1 MLLNEATYRQILA
14 ADLEKAAP
22 PGETC
27 LLDRF
32 VDGILILEG
41 AFSFKKKVCVVLVTL
56 NFRTYA

>member
-22 PGETC
+22 PGETY

-41 AFSFKKKVCVVLVTL
+41 AFSFKKK
-56 NFRTYA
+56 FA